1 MKLIDRSSRKY
12 DRSYVD
18 MRRSQGYTD
27 ESEKL
32 TRDRNDLA
40 VVF

>member
-1 MKLIDRSSRKY
+1 MKLIDRSNTKY

-18 MRRSQGYTD
+18 MRRSLGDTD

-32 TRDRNDLA
+32 TRDHNDLA